1 MIIKSL
7 LDLDLYKLTMMQA
20 VLHQAPEAYV
30 KYKFK
35 CRNKHIDFSGI
46 FSKLKKEI
54 CSLNEL
60 RFADDELLYLKGLGF
75 FKQDF
80 INYLKRFRL
89 NSNNVM
95 CSLGVDGNLDI
106 VIDGY
111 WLETI
116 LYETLILSIVNELY
130 FNNNIQISDYHYLYK
145 DGNEILN
152 KKINNIHLAD
162 AGFRFADFGTRRRFS
177 YEWHDN
183 VIKTFCSNFGHVNNK
198 KFVGTS
204 NVHFAMKYGVKPIGT
219 MAHEWLQAWQQLG
232 PRLIDSQKVALQ
244 KWADEYR
251 GSLGVALTDVVNM
264 DSFLSDFDMYFAK
277 LFDGC
282 RHDSGDPIEWCNK
295 LIKHYRSMGIDP
307 KTKTAVFS
315 DGLNVDK
322 ARGIYGLFKDQINVS
337 FGIGTNLTND
347 FGDHFEPLQIV
358 IKMVECNGFPVA
370 KISDSPGKNMCED
383 DNFIKYLKSVFNIKG
398 ENK

>member
-116 LYETLILSIVNELY
+116 LY
-130 FNNNIQISDYHYLYK
+130 
-145 DGNEILN
+145 
-152 KKINNIHLAD
+152 
-162 AGFRFADFGTRRRFS
+162 
-177 YEWHDN
+177 
-183 VIKTFCSNFGHVNNK
+183 
-198 KFVGTS
+198 
-204 NVHFAMKYGVKPIGT
+204 
-219 MAHEWLQAWQQLG
+219 
-232 PRLIDSQKVALQ
+232 
-244 KWADEYR
+244 
-251 GSLGVALTDVVNM
+251 
-264 DSFLSDFDMYFAK
+264 
-277 LFDGC
+277 
-282 RHDSGDPIEWCNK
+282 
-295 LIKHYRSMGIDP
+295 
-307 KTKTAVFS
+307 
-315 DGLNVDK
+315 
-322 ARGIYGLFKDQINVS
+322 
-337 FGIGTNLTND
+337 
-347 FGDHFEPLQIV
+347 
-358 IKMVECNGFPVA
+358 
-370 KISDSPGKNMCED
+370 
-383 DNFIKYLKSVFNIKG
+383 
-398 ENK
+398 